1 MPFMMLARAG
11 GPVEVAVRTAGDIS
25 ILAVSGT
32 VLGGPE
38 SDSLRAELDRTLAR
52 GARRLLVDLRGVPW
66 MNSAGLG
73 IFLAAYSRLRGLGGD
88 LRLCGVGPRV
98 REILRTTKLLTVL
111 AVLDDEEAGIRSFR
125 EEPVRPGRGAG
136 SGQG

>member
-1 MPFMMLARAG
+1 MPFMVLARAG
-11 GPVEVAVRTAGDIS
+11 GSVDVTVRTAGDIS
-25 ILAVSGT
+25 ILTVRGT

-38 SDSLRAELDRTLAR
+38 SDSLRAELDRVLTR
-52 GARRLLVDLRGVPW
+52 GARRLLVDLDGVPW

-73 IFLAAYSRLRGLGGD
+73 IFLSAYSRLRGLGGE
-88 LRLCGVGPRV
+88 LRLCGVGSRV

-125 EEPVRPGRGAG
+125 EEPVRPGKGAG
-136 SGQG
+136 PERG

>member
-1 MPFMMLARAG
+1 MEF
-11 GPVEVAVRTAGDIS
+11 AVRTSSDDIC
-25 ILAVSGT
+25 ILAVRGT

-38 SDSLRAELDRTLAR
+38 SEPVRAELDRALAR
-52 GARRLLVDLRGVPW
+52 GARRLLVDLTGVPW

-73 IFLAAYSRLRGLGGD
+73 IFLSAYSRLRALGGD

-98 REILRTTKLLTVL
+98 HEILRTTKLLTVL

-125 EEPVRPGRGAG
+125 EKPARPGRGAG
-136 SGQG
+136 PERG